1 MKETNEYAVIN
12 RYREAIPVAVQELCG
27 ELGVRVHT
35 AYLDPDISGMLES
48 KGHGKYLIIVN
59 ASDRATRQRFTVA
72 HELGHY
78 ILHRSLIG
86 DGIDDDRRL
95 SQHGTKGSITIQ
107 TSAPREETEANKFAA
122 DVLMPW
128 ALIKRFKDT
137 YNGPPEDLASTLATK
152 FQVSLQA
159 MTIRLS

>member
-86 DGIDDDRRL
+86 DGIDDDRAYR
-95 SQHGTKGSITIQ
+95 STNKGKYHNTNIG
-107 TSAPREETEANKFAA
+107 PREETEANKFAA

-137 YNGPPEDLASTLATK
+137 YNGPSEDLASTLATK